1 MTGANAALAT
11 AIAAAQVP
19 FAVRLLGDSWP
30 ASARISISPR
40 GIISRGLQSASTIV
54 DPVLP
59 IPRRTVAG
67 DWADG
72 TIAPYLDPRF
82 EARDGTSRILTK
94 AFDAGLPTER
104 FVVEWNNFTTGVDFK
119 PRLPLSLRIQAVIF
133 ADGSFEFRYPPLPDP
148 STSTPLGDGAFLRG
162 QGASI
167 GLASSG
173 GATVLVSQHME
184 ALDPSGTTF
193 RFVPTTQ
200 LPAEGRGLLVVPSNA
215 PSALVVDLTGSNGAS
230 ARQAL
235 TVREAYATPSSST
248 MGFMSIRQT
257 PGVRA
262 LAFGSDAALPLE
274 VPFPLQVF
282 GEKWQSLAVFR
293 AATVGPWGASVIG
306 MTGGTNFDAAP
317 FPKPVSPN
325 GFVAGLYAA
334 NGSSWCTAS
343 GVPTVYA
350 SIREDTSPKT
360 VTLEWPGLQRCG
372 AQMRGT
378 VDVQVTIRADGSVS
392 VHHGNVSPGATVTEQ
407 TLFVGLENGAG
418 TLAVTEAITT
428 SGGSPLPDNRVFTF
442 TRP

>member
-1 MTGANAALAT
+1 
-11 AIAAAQVP
+11 
-19 FAVRLLGDSWP
+19 
-30 ASARISISPR
+30 
-40 GIISRGLQSASTIV
+40 
-54 DPVLP
+54 
-59 IPRRTVAG
+59 
-67 DWADG
+67 
-72 TIAPYLDPRF
+72 
-82 EARDGTSRILTK
+82 
-94 AFDAGLPTER
+94 
-104 FVVEWNNFTTGVDFK
+104 
-119 PRLPLSLRIQAVIF
+119 
-133 ADGSFEFRYPPLPDP
+133 
-148 STSTPLGDGAFLRG
+148 
-162 QGASI
+162 
-167 GLASSG
+167 
-173 GATVLVSQHME
+173 
-184 ALDPSGTTF
+184 
-193 RFVPTTQ
+193 
-200 LPAEGRGLLVVPSNA
+200 LVVPSNA